1 MHVLGN
7 IISKSC
13 KNGLMY
19 YVLITLLSLNYL
31 DISLFKSMNVHQNN
45 MFILYTFVG
54 TCYLTYFQYDMSKH
68 F

>member
-1 MHVLGN
+1 
-7 IISKSC
+7 
-13 KNGLMY
+13 MY
-19 YVLITLLSLNYL
+19 YVLTTLLSLNYL

-45 MFILYTFVG
+45 MFILYTFVS